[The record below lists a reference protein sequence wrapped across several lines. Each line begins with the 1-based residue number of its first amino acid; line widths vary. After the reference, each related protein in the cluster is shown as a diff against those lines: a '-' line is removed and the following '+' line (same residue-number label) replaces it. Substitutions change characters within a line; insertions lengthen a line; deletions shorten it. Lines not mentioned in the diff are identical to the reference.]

1 MIVHWEHYHQNW
13 LVMLL
18 FFVQIVVDGQLLM
31 DLNQIQILDE
41 TKKMFFIMISEE
53 SLADF
58 NHTFIIT

>member
-41 TKKMFFIMISEE
+41 TKKKFFIMISKE